1 LIFCTLLSP
10 AVDYTYPVET
20 FTAGGTLLNVPS
32 RMVPSG
38 KGINVAHAVRTLGE
52 EVCVVGIMPE
62 RDQRRFE
69 AYLDAMEIQHRFLT
83 ISGDV
88 RANVTIIEQK
98 SGMISHLNSVGPVMP
113 VRVQEEFIQ
122 FVSAHFKRGDEWC
135 YTGSIPSGFEDEAY
149 ALLIRAGKEA
159 GVSTFLDTRGRPL
172 RLGVRARPLSVKPN
186 SAELEDLFSEQVK
199 GVRHIALKGKKLLD
213 RGVSFAFIT
222 LGSDGM
228 IALHDSDCLLCV
240 PPQVKSVDTVGCGD
254 ALMGGLLVAWSR
266 KFSFPEMCRLAI
278 ACGASKAMHEGPHSV
293 SRDEVWQLMEDVK
306 ITAV

>member
-213 RGVSFAFIT
+213 RGVSFAFIRSKGCVI
-222 LGSDGM
+222 LRSKGRN
-228 IALHDSDCLLCV
+228 CLI
-240 PPQVKSVDTVGCGD
+240 GEYR
-254 ALMGGLLVAWSR
+254 SR
-266 KFSFPEMCRLAI
+266 L
-278 ACGASKAMHEGPHSV
+278 
-293 SRDEVWQLMEDVK
+293 
-306 ITAV
+306 

>member
-1 LIFCTLLSP
+1 MIFCTLSNP
-10 AVDYTYPVET
+10 AIDFIYPIEA

-32 RMVPSG
+32 RMYPSG
-38 KGINVAHAVRTLGE
+38 KGINVAHVVRTLGE
-52 EVCVVGIMPE
+52 EVCMVGIIPE

-69 AYLDAMEIQHRFLT
+69 AYLEAMDIQRHFIT

-88 RANVTIIEQK
+88 RTNVTIIEQK
-98 SGMISHLNSVGPVMP
+98 SGMVSHLNSVGPVVP
-113 VRVQEEFIQ
+113 LRVQEEFIQ
-122 FVSAHFKRGDEWC
+122 FAASYFTRGEEWC
-135 YTGSIPSGFEDEAY
+135 FSGSIPSGFEDEVY
-149 ALLIRAGKEA
+149 AQLIRAGKEA

-172 RLGVRARPLSVKPN
+172 RLGINARPLLIKPN
-186 SAELEDLFSEQVK
+186 ITELEDLFGEQIK

-213 RGVSFAFIT
+213 RGVSFVFIS

-266 KFSFPEMCRLAI
+266 KFSFTEMCRLAV
-278 ACGASKAMHEGPHSV
+278 ACGASKVMHEGPHSI

>member
-1 LIFCTLLSP
+1 LIFCTLPNP
-10 AVDYTYPVET
+10 AIDFTYPVET

-32 RMVPSG
+32 RMFPSG

-69 AYLDAMEIQHRFLT
+69 AYLDAKEIQHDFYT

-88 RANVTIIEQK
+88 RTNVTIIEQK
-98 SGMISHLNSVGPVMP
+98 SGMVSHLNSVGPVVP
-113 VRVQEEFIQ
+113 VRVQEEFVQ
-122 FVSAHFKRGDEWC
+122 FVSGHFKRSDEWC
-135 YTGSIPSGFEDEAY
+135 FSGSIPSDFEDDVY
-149 ALLIRAGKEA
+149 AQLIRAGKEA

-186 SAELEDLFSEQVK
+186 IAELEDLFGEHVK

-222 LGSDGM
+222 LGSDGL

-240 PPQVKSVDTVGCGD
+240 PPQVKSADTVGCGD

-266 KFSFPEMCRLAI
+266 KFSFTEMCRLAI